1 MIGLEGTQ
9 KQLRFKTT
17 YRVLRRLFTTLF
29 YVLSIYLLLG
39 LTSCNLLPWFDGE
52 FIGQAEVFGV
62 NVRYSFPHDDLD
74 YLSNRD
80 GKHYVGM
87 VVYEPLERGCN
98 VLLRRSYFDKADASS
113 VRTVVAHEVAHC
125 LDKYVLE
132 KKHNG
137 FADEGCHYGA
147 YWCKPN
153 EGFANFYAHYMVDLC
168 GSLAPVGWPLE
179 DGQATCDALPHPS
192 LATPEQMRLSLQKS
206 L

>member
-1 MIGLEGTQ
+1 MTELKQPQ
-9 KQLRFKTT
+9 KPSRLSL
-17 YRVLRRLFTTLF
+17 LRRALIPLL
-29 YVLSIYLLLG
+29 YVSSLYILGG
-39 LTSCNLLPWFDGE
+39 LTSCNVLPWFDGE
-52 FIGQAEVFGV
+52 FIGEADVFGV
-62 NVRYSFPHDDLD
+62 NVRYSFPHDDLN

-80 GKHYVGM
+80 GTRYVGM

-98 VLLRRSYFDKADASS
+98 VLLRRSYFDEADADSL
-113 VRTVVAHEVAHC
+113 RTVVAHEVAHC

-132 KKHNG
+132 HTHNG
-137 FADEGCHYGA
+137 FANEGCHYGD

-179 DGQATCDALPHPS
+179 EGQEATCDALPHPS
-192 LATPEQMRLSLQKS
+192 QATPEQMMLSLQKS